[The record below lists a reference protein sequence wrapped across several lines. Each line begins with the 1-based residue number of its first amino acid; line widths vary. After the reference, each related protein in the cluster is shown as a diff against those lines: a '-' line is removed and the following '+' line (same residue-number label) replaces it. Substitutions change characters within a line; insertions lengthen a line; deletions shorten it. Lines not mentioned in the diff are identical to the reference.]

1 MGLSTDILFKSKK
14 QRGEVGAGQ
23 RQLNSRP
30 GRGRGPGDPGPVNTN
45 SLQAPHLVAKIGRK
59 WLFHGALFCNR
70 FTNTLIGVKNLFRC

>member
-1 MGLSTDILFKSKK
+1 MGLSCEIVFKSKK

-30 GRGRGPGDPGPVNTN
+30 GRGRGPVNTN